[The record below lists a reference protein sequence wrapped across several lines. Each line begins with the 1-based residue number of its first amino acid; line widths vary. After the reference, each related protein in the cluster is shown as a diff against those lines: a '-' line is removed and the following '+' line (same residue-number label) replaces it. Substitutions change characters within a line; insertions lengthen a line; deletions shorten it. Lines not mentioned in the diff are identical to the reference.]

1 MNVDLKD
8 WLNSI
13 NYSKKNLIDED
24 PKIEKKYPAYIINR
38 CMSGHLDAI
47 MYANE
52 MNLYHNL
59 SSKLQY
65 DFLLN
70 ILRSKKRFSPWVKKE
85 ELKNLD
91 YVKRYYG
98 YSNEKAKQVL
108 PLLSKEQL
116 TFIQE
121 KLERGGLK

>member
-1 MNVDLKD
+1 MSVELKD
-8 WLNSI
+8 WLNNI

-24 PKIEKKYPAYIINR
+24 PDLEKKYLPYIINR

-52 MNLYHNL
+52 MNIYHNL
-59 SSKLQY
+59 DNKLQH

-108 PLLSKEQL
+108 PLLSKKEL

>member
-1 MNVDLKD
+1 MSVELKD
-8 WLNSI
+8 WLNNI
-13 NYSKKNLIDED
+13 NHSKKNLIDED
-24 PKIEKKYPAYIINR
+24 PDLEKKYLPYIINR
-38 CMSGHLDAI
+38 CMSGHLDAV

-52 MNLYHNL
+52 MNIYHNL
-59 SSKLQY
+59 DNKLQH

-85 ELKNLD
+85 ELQNLD

>member
-1 MNVDLKD
+1 MSVELKD
-8 WLNSI
+8 WLNNI

-24 PKIEKKYPAYIINR
+24 PDLEKKYLPYIINR

-52 MNLYHNL
+52 MNIYHNL
-59 SSKLQY
+59 DNKLQH

-85 ELKNLD
+85 ELQNLD

-108 PLLSKEQL
+108 PLLSKKEL